1 MNNKKAK
8 IIGFIIGV
16 FAFVVL
22 IAGATY
28 AWLAWTGRK
37 INIAGTSQQCF
48 DINYTVSRNIGT
60 SNASVPIKYQSNYTG
75 SQYAEVVLGV
85 APSCT
90 GVTGKGTIYL
100 TTTNASNAIL
110 KGGLYYTVVSVSGST
125 ETVLSEGAI
134 TQTAEEKLLTNIN
147 VTNTAVTYRVYL
159 WINGDYADESYLN
172 ATYSGEIG
180 AEVMAN

>member
-1 MNNKKAK
+1 M
-8 IIGFIIGV
+8 
-16 FAFVVL
+16 
-22 IAGATY
+22 
-28 AWLAWTGRK
+28 
-37 INIAGTSQQCF
+37 
-48 DINYTVSRNIGT
+48 
-60 SNASVPIKYQSNYTG
+60 
-75 SQYAEVVLGV
+75 GV